1 MQTLME
7 QQARVILQTLR
18 RHGHSAY
25 MVGGYVRDKCL
36 GRAVKD
42 IDIATSALPQQVQD
56 LFPRT
61 IPTGLQHGTVTVLMD
76 KFTFEVT
83 TFRKESDYVD
93 YRRPKQVTFVSELHE
108 DLKRRD
114 FTMNAMAMDESGHVI
129 DPFGGLDDVRQGR
142 IRCVGRAEERFTED
156 ALRMLRC
163 IRFAAEYELEIEEK
177 TWEAICLL
185 RELLQHIAIE
195 RVRMELER
203 ILSGHD
209 PHRGLQLFV
218 KTRLF
223 AHIKSQMAQLTESK
237 WEKSLTFTP
246 LTKMTSLKD
255 ENQRWA
261 LWLIALGCDEQ
272 SAKAYLR
279 SLSCSNQSICNIT
292 QLIAWSEA
300 MDEIAS
306 EQGLEACCTTIR

>member
-218 KTRLF
+218 KTRLVCSY
-223 AHIKSQMAQLTESK
+223 K
-237 WEKSLTFTP
+237 
-246 LTKMTSLKD
+246 
-255 ENQRWA
+255 
-261 LWLIALGCDEQ
+261 IANGATNGVEVGKKFDVY
-272 SAKAYLR
+272 SF
-279 SLSCSNQSICNIT
+279 
-292 QLIAWSEA
+292 
-300 MDEIAS
+300 D
-306 EQGLEACCTTIR
+306 